1 MVISI
6 PLLQNPHQPLQ
17 NPSQGQPCPSR
28 PQKTL
33 LTHIPLNKGILG
45 IHRVKRVVQT
55 ISGLSNGVLLLSMH
69 IACCIM
75 ARFPKGT
82 RRRLVINTNFET
94 SEIPIHKLD
103 ATLGLD
109 GGSGGI
115 DIFGN
120 HVIMVQQAPSHV
132 FTMVKV
138 TFHHL
143 VEMIFFSFQNFLSAS
158 SKHALGDLCYRKLFM
173 WDFSA
178 ELTGAYVTRGKWLLV
193 EGTRLV

>member
-1 MVISI
+1 
-6 PLLQNPHQPLQ
+6 
-17 NPSQGQPCPSR
+17 
-28 PQKTL
+28 
-33 LTHIPLNKGILG
+33 
-45 IHRVKRVVQT
+45 
-55 ISGLSNGVLLLSMH
+55 
-69 IACCIM
+69 M

-94 SEIPIHKLD
+94 SETPIHKLD

-143 VEMIFFSFQNFLSAS
+143 VEIIFFHFKIFFECWFKA
-158 SKHALGDLCYRKLFM
+158 C
-173 WDFSA
+173 
-178 ELTGAYVTRGKWLLV
+178 TG
-193 EGTRLV
+193 